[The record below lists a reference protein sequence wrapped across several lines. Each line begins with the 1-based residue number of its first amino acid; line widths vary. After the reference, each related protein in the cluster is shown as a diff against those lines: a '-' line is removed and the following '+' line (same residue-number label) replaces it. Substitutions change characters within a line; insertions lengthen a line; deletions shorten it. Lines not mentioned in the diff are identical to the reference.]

1 VSEVI
6 CSSICR
12 TELILTGMNLCRVEL
27 PWPVRICVGFSHF
40 DRYESLWGWATLT
53 SRKVCRVEL
62 PWPARMSVGW
72 ATMTSKNRCRG
83 WATLA
88 GTNLRWVELSYRFES
103 LPSWPILTEHFHGF
117 PQSLKTTAGHI
128 SNYITIV
135 SFEVLCTSLLITL
148 RIDVSVNYCQRHYRN
163 HNLEQTHS
171 YT

>member
-1 VSEVI
+1 
-6 CSSICR
+6 
-12 TELILTGMNLCRVEL
+12 L
-27 PWPVRICVGFSHF
+27 
-40 DRYESLWGWATLT
+40 
-53 SRKVCRVEL
+53 
-62 PWPARMSVGW
+62 
-72 ATMTSKNRCRG
+72 TSKNRCRG

-88 GTNLRWVELSYRFES
+88 GTNLCWVELSYRFES

-135 SFEVLCTSLLITL
+135 SFEVLCALLLITL
-148 RIDVSVNYCQRHYRN
+148 RIDVSVNHCQRHYRN